1 MKRIIASV
9 VIVLITAAFLSCY
22 AIAPLRDFIISSIP
36 QAGAIYSS
44 IDSFFLNIWM
54 SSLNGFV
61 KINYVDYPYLPGV
74 FLVSLVVIVF
84 LIVFL
89 VLSTCIYKARKSHV
103 ENLITNLREE
113 KKKLNSD
120 EVPPEFTHYDVNNVV
135 FQNNSTP
142 LISLENNLV
151 NVASKDA
158 SFNISDKKYKP
169 ITRIVFSLIYILIL
183 LFVCFIAFIYP
194 HNFMIKDYLK
204 VVFEQQFVKFIL
216 DNFYSFFSSL
226 AGNLNNVPTFTIYE
240 QTIMVQDIIEVS
252 ALFLIG
258 ILLLVLI
265 LVVCHL
271 VMIKVR
277 KKTNYKYKIKE
288 LTKSVESDIS
298 NKNLSFFGYAAE
310 TQDVKGDVTYIAQ
323 LTKNDEEKAR
333 EEQMYK
339 KASYID
345 DISEGVYSKGK
356 LKHSGYLVEPSPV
369 RKELTKEYIDED
381 EIKLQQDVTIEEIA
395 SIDDLVNNKK
405 EEYSPIDS
413 FVLPE
418 DNLPYVDIDMVD
430 LTSIAI
436 TKPLHLKED
445 IRLGVSDDIVFD
457 QDGFSYLIKEGKPY
471 IDDEED
477 ISDVILDQ
485 DMDKTAIINRFG
497 EETYKVLDELE
508 PFSLDKLDYS
518 IEENKRQN
526 EIYNENVIKEHE
538 EVVQELTKE
547 EFSHEKEVE
556 EVEEVQEAKEDIKLD
571 EVVVEEKVEEPNK
584 EVQLP
589 KEEPSTVVSKPI
601 HLVKPRKEI
610 KPIEAKKVH
619 LVKENVTKEE
629 NITVNTN
636 IGVKLSPLDAFHQ
649 GITLVVPKIK
659 PVIVKPID
667 KKKDKIIKPI
677 DPQSFKSIEEEEIK
691 KPVAKP
697 NNGLAKP
704 VSPIGVKKIDSKK
717 FKN

>member
-1 MKRIIASV
+1 
-9 VIVLITAAFLSCY
+9 
-22 AIAPLRDFIISSIP
+22 
-36 QAGAIYSS
+36 
-44 IDSFFLNIWM
+44 
-54 SSLNGFV
+54 
-61 KINYVDYPYLPGV
+61 
-74 FLVSLVVIVF
+74 
-84 LIVFL
+84 
-89 VLSTCIYKARKSHV
+89 
-103 ENLITNLREE
+103 
-113 KKKLNSD
+113 
-120 EVPPEFTHYDVNNVV
+120 
-135 FQNNSTP
+135 
-142 LISLENNLV
+142 
-151 NVASKDA
+151 
-158 SFNISDKKYKP
+158 
-169 ITRIVFSLIYILIL
+169 
-183 LFVCFIAFIYP
+183 
-194 HNFMIKDYLK
+194 
-204 VVFEQQFVKFIL
+204 
-216 DNFYSFFSSL
+216 
-226 AGNLNNVPTFTIYE
+226 
-240 QTIMVQDIIEVS
+240 
-252 ALFLIG
+252 
-258 ILLLVLI
+258 
-265 LVVCHL
+265 
-271 VMIKVR
+271 
-277 KKTNYKYKIKE
+277 
-288 LTKSVESDIS
+288 
-298 NKNLSFFGYAAE
+298 
-310 TQDVKGDVTYIAQ
+310 
-323 LTKNDEEKAR
+323 
-333 EEQMYK
+333 
-339 KASYID
+339 
-345 DISEGVYSKGK
+345 
-356 LKHSGYLVEPSPV
+356 PV

-556 EVEEVQEAKEDIKLD
+556 EVEEVQKAKEDIKLD
-571 EVVVEEKVEEPNK
+571 EVVVKEKVEEPNK

-677 DPQSFKSIEEEEIK
+677 DPQSFKSIEEEETK